1 MESDAN
7 SGYFMSE
14 LSWTVGHPLGVWKI
28 GKVVV
33 GVEIIHMCGVRS
45 V

>member
-7 SGYFMSE
+7 SGYFRSE
-14 LSWTVGHPLGVWKI
+14 LNRTVGHPLGVWRI

-33 GVEIIHMCGVRS
+33 GVEITRTFGVRS